1 MPPPVLHGG
10 QSPGPKKRQPPSG
23 ADAPD
28 APGLPGDLDPSS
40 IPDCPADVSGDGFVD
55 FVDLHLVLASWGPC
69 RGGEPCDADIS
80 RDRAVDV
87 IDLIR
92 VIEAWGSCLP

>member
-1 MPPPVLHGG
+1 MHGG
-10 QSPGPKKRQPPSG
+10 QQPKVPPKNPPSG

-55 FVDLHLVLASWGPC
+55 FADLHLVLASWGPC
-69 RGGEPCDADIS
+69 RGDEPCDADIS
-80 RDRAVDV
+80 RDRFVDV
-87 IDLIR
+87 TDLIR
-92 VIEAWGSCLP
+92 VIEAWGSCVP